1 MYPKIGEGD
10 QALRR
15 KTETAEARHIASES
29 THIGDATLEELTLE
43 AGVVVVVT
51 VVAGADVVSPEPELP
66 ESANSTPPSALFLHL
81 VPRSWALDGIQL
93 VPEMRCE
100 AMKVSI
106 CAGVAP

>member
-29 THIGDATLEELTLE
+29 THIGDATLEELTLG
-43 AGVVVVVT
+43 AGVV

-93 VPEMRCE
+93 VPEMRWE

-106 CAGVAP
+106 CAEVAP

>member
-29 THIGDATLEELTLE
+29 THIGDATLEELTLG
-43 AGVVVVVT
+43 AGVV

-106 CAGVAP
+106 CAGAAP

>member
-29 THIGDATLEELTLE
+29 THIGDATLEELTPG
-43 AGVVVVVT
+43 AGVV

-93 VPEMRCE
+93 VPEMRWE

>member
-29 THIGDATLEELTLE
+29 THIGDATLEELTLG
-43 AGVVVVVT
+43 AGVV